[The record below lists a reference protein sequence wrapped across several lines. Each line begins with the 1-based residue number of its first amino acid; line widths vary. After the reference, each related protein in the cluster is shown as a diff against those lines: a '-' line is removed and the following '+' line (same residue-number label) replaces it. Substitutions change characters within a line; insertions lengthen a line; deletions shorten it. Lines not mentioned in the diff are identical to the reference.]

1 MGKAIFHN
9 NMGNRPFE
17 TFCAM
22 IDRLPL
28 KAVPKAAARTQSML
42 EEDLAFGRIAL
53 NGDTASLLTFCSFLA
68 GALEDRL
75 VLPRTGPMECWASC
89 VQTVGRLVAAKQ
101 LPRKWQEDIEAA
113 FYDAYC
119 CILN

>member
-1 MGKAIFHN
+1 MGQAFSN
-9 NMGNRPFE
+9 SMGDRPFE
-17 TFCAM
+17 IFCTM
-22 IDRLPL
+22 IDRLPP
-28 KAVPKAAARTQSML
+28 KAVPKAAARAQSML
-42 EEDLAFGRIAL
+42 EEDLAFGRTAL

-75 VLPRTGPMECWASC
+75 ILPRTGTMECWASC

-101 LPRKWQEDIEAA
+101 LPRKLQEDIEAA

-119 CILN
+119 CIMN